1 MTMSLA
7 EKDRQVKEGQ
17 RLVQQL
23 KEQFDSKAA
32 QAATFEQNLNQVSRF
47 LHCFDSYLVLQLFFF
62 CFKIFGILY
71 SVVFE
76 MITKI
81 QIVLTHARSVVD
93 GF

>member
-47 LHCFDSYLVLQLFFF
+47 LHGFDLYSRFVLSIATVFFS
-62 CFKIFGILY
+62 FKISGILF
-71 SVVFE
+71 SC
-76 MITKI
+76 I
-81 QIVLTHARSVVD
+81 
-93 GF
+93 

>member
-47 LHCFDSYLVLQLFFF
+47 LNWYDSYLVL
-62 CFKIFGILY
+62 
-71 SVVFE
+71 
-76 MITKI
+76 
-81 QIVLTHARSVVD
+81 
-93 GF
+93 